1 MLSDFNIAVVSIQ
14 NSEEKEGRESE
25 VNEPLPG
32 SSQSELLS
40 YNVKLQLNW
49 VFCNGNQQAVF
60 MVGSSTFHMSSV
72 WANVEQWSWLGS
84 HENEQK
90 AYCNCGWAKSLLI
103 VMNLA

>member
-40 YNVKLQLNW
+40 YNVKLQLN
-49 VFCNGNQQAVF
+49 
-60 MVGSSTFHMSSV
+60 
-72 WANVEQWSWLGS
+72 
-84 HENEQK
+84 
-90 AYCNCGWAKSLLI
+90 
-103 VMNLA
+103 